1 MLKQLLRAARGYLV
15 PRAAVLMYH
24 RVAEPATDAWELAV
38 SPARFEQQ
46 LQVLREAAFALL
58 PLPALVAQ
66 VRQGAVPRRA
76 VALTFDDGY
85 ADNYHAARPLLERY
99 GVPATFF
106 IATGYLEQQREF
118 WWDELEHLFLEADPL
133 PAALALPVA
142 DTLVEVNLAAEQHL
156 SPALRQQHRR
166 WDANHTPPPTARATA
181 YYRVWE
187 LLKPLPHEQQQAHLH
202 ALRTWAGLPNR
213 PRPGCLTM
221 TNKELLT
228 LSQSPLFTIGAHTVT
243 HPALASH
250 PVAVQAHELR
260 ASRQALREATGGA
273 VGLLAYP
280 YGSYGPA
287 TPGLAA
293 DAGFGAAF
301 TTEAYVVTKRD
312 DPYRLGRFQVGDW
325 SGDEFRQRLRAW
337 LG

>member
-38 SPARFEQQ
+38 SPAHFEQQ
-46 LQVLREAAFALL
+46 LRVLRGSFALL
-58 PLPALVAQ
+58 SAAELVAR
-66 VRQGAVPRRA
+66 VRRGAVPRRG

-85 ADNYHAARPLLERY
+85 ADNYHAAQPLLERY

-106 IATGYLEQQREF
+106 ITTDYLGQQREF
-118 WWDELEHLFLEADPL
+118 WWDELEHLFLEAEPL
-133 PAALALPVA
+133 PPALALPVGGQ
-142 DTLVEVNLAAEQHL
+142 LVAIDLAAEQRL
-156 SPALRQQHRR
+156 TPALRQQHRR
-166 WDANHTPPPTARATA
+166 WSAAAAPPPTARAAA

-187 LLKPLPHEQQQAHLH
+187 LLKPLPHQQQQDHLR

-213 PRPGCLTM
+213 PRPGCLAM
-221 TNKELLT
+221 TPAELLI

-243 HPALASH
+243 HPALATH
-250 PVAVQAHELR
+250 PAAVQAPELA
-260 ASRQALREATGGA
+260 ASRRALRDATGQPVA
-273 VGLLAYP
+273 LLAYP
-280 YGSYGPA
+280 YGSHGPD
-287 TPGLAA
+287 TPALAA
-293 DAGFGAAF
+293 AAGFGAAF
-301 TTEAYVVTKRD
+301 TTAAQVLTSRA

-325 SGDEFRQRLRAW
+325 DGPEFRRRLRAW